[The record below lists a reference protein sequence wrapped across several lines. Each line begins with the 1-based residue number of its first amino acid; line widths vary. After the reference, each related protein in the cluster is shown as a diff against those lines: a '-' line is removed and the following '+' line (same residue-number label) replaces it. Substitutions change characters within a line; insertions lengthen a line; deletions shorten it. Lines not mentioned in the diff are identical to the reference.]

1 MSLDPDALP
10 AQSAQSGTVAKLQRM
25 VDRLALVSA
34 YTAAGCLG
42 LLTLLTLGQVTCG
55 LLSKVIDGFPSDIAV
70 GWEYSAYLMGTAF
83 MLGGGLTLRA
93 GMQIRVELLLRA
105 FDERFRRPL
114 EFLSAAIGAGFVSFL
129 AWSLAMF
136 TLSSYA
142 TGAVSGESLTP
153 LWIPQAALTVG
164 TTVYALQSIM
174 QVIACLLKAP
184 LVNES
189 FKVAATTE

>member
-1 MSLDPDALP
+1 MS
-10 AQSAQSGTVAKLQRM
+10 SAPGTPVAKPGPVETIQRF
-25 VDRLALVSA
+25 VDRIALVSA
-34 YTAAGCLG
+34 YAAAGCLG
-42 LLTLLTLGQVTCG
+42 LLTLLTLGQVACG

-105 FDERFRRPL
+105 FDERFRQPL
-114 EFLSAAIGAGFVSFL
+114 ELLSAVLGAAFVSFL

-136 TLSSYA
+136 SLSSYSS
-142 TGAVSGESLTP
+142 GAVSGESLTP

-164 TTVYALQSIM
+164 TAVYALQSIM
-174 QVIACLLKAP
+174 QVIACLMKMP
-184 LVNES
+184 LINES